1 MSSRLEFIKW
11 DRARYGLDIPA
22 IDREHEILVG
32 LMGTVHALH
41 EAQAGSATLG
51 AALGDLVAYARR
63 HFAAEEA
70 FMARIG
76 YTDLTGH
83 ARLHQVI
90 LERVG
95 AFAAQFERNGVLP
108 PEFFDFLGVWLDG
121 HIGSLDAQ
129 YAAFAA
135 AGSAPPRVATR

>member
-1 MSSRLEFIKW
+1 MANRIEFIKW
-11 DRARYGLDIPA
+11 DRARYGLGIPA

-32 LMGTVHALH
+32 LMSTVHTLH
-41 EAQAGSATLG
+41 QAQAGRAALG

-70 FMARIG
+70 FMARTG
-76 YTDLTGH
+76 YADLASH
-83 ARLHQVI
+83 ARLHQQL

-95 AFAAQFERNGVLP
+95 AFAAQFERTGTLP
-108 PEFFDFLGVWLDG
+108 PEFFEFLGLWLNG
-121 HIGSLDAQ
+121 HIGGLDAQ

-135 AGSAPPRVATR
+135 DGSPPQTAAR

>member
-1 MSSRLEFIKW
+1 MASKLEFIKW
-11 DRARYGLDIPA
+11 DWARYGLNIPA

-41 EAQAGSATLG
+41 EAQAGSAALG

-63 HFAAEEA
+63 HFATEEA

-76 YTDLTGH
+76 YAELTGH
-83 ARLHQVI
+83 ARLHQQI
-90 LERVG
+90 LERAR
-95 AFAAQFERNGVLP
+95 AFAAQFERSGVLP
-108 PEFFDFLGVWLDG
+108 PEFFDFLGVWLNG
-121 HIGSLDAQ
+121 HIGGLDAQ

-135 AGSAPPRVATR
+135 EGSPPRAATR